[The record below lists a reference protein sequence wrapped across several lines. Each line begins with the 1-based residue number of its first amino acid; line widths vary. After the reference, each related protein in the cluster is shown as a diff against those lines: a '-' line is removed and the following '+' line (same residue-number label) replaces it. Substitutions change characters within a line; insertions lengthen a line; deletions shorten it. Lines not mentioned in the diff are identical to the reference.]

1 MNINPKP
8 KPQLSILL
16 SSLKVR
22 FLFVPVLRATP
33 NPVPSPPPFPPI
45 RAVLSQTLEMVA
57 DSPFSNES
65 NIDVTAYADEVV
77 QRMEAS
83 QGLTGTDQGNLTEGE
98 PPTAQ
103 GQNALSMNQASEF
116 VRASTP
122 TPLEQTR
129 TEVVS
134 LSLLESSLSVV
145 PQSQTD
151 LPELQFTRDQVRETP
166 TVTYLQSDG
175 EASSSAHEPPPLPGG
190 AEQPSAAGDHSDNNQ
205 TVGTTSQSDCPLL
218 YETIPFGTEA
228 ASGGSEDSGS
238 ETHDPGQPG
247 TFKFVQQ
254 PQEEVLRDLSRR
266 SRATLKQ
273 YFETEDPY
281 TFPVGQR
288 VVAFTEPQVYHLLRV
303 LTDEAINMTCSSMER
318 MVIGAVRGTPVAIP
332 SRCEKF
338 RSRARSSTPGPN
350 QPVASSSEEFLA
362 EHSSGPGSYADVS
375 MFQDNSDFLILMIA
389 IALQRWP

>member
-1 MNINPKP
+1 
-8 KPQLSILL
+8 
-16 SSLKVR
+16 
-22 FLFVPVLRATP
+22 
-33 NPVPSPPPFPPI
+33 
-45 RAVLSQTLEMVA
+45 MVA

-83 QGLTGTDQGNLTEGE
+83 QELTGTDLANLTERG
-98 PPTAQ
+98 PFTAQ
-103 GQNALSMNQASEF
+103 NQNAPGMNQASGF

-134 LSLLESSLSVV
+134 LSLLEPSLSVV
-145 PQSQTD
+145 PQPQTD

-166 TVTYLQSDG
+166 TVSHLQSDG
-175 EASSSAHEPPPLPGG
+175 EASSSAHETPPLPGG
-190 AEQPSAAGDHSDNNQ
+190 AEQSRVTGDHSDNNQ
-205 TVGTTSQSDCPLL
+205 TVETTSQSDCPLL

-228 ASGGSEDSGS
+228 ASGGCEDSGS

-247 TFKFVQQ
+247 TSKFAQQ
-254 PQEEVLRDLSRR
+254 PQEEVLRDLSGR

-288 VVAFTEPQVYHLLRV
+288 VVAFTEPQVYHLFRV

-318 MVIGAVRGTPVAIP
+318 MVLGAVRGTPVAIP
-332 SRCEKF
+332 SRSEKF
-338 RSRARSSTPGPN
+338 RSGARSSTP
-350 QPVASSSEEFLA
+350 
-362 EHSSGPGSYADVS
+362 
-375 MFQDNSDFLILMIA
+375 
-389 IALQRWP
+389 